1 MSENLFKVVFKG
13 EIGFDFDE
21 DEVKANLQK
30 FSGFSMD
37 KIERLFAGGA
47 HVLKKNA
54 ELDAA
59 NRFRDALMRLGALV
73 EVEPMQAPSPPM
85 PERPRTVAPARR
97 AVPDFKC
104 PACGQA
110 QVKGQ
115 TCVACGIF
123 FEKYE
128 AAQKRKAEELQQSMF
143 GVSNEAD
150 EVSVKAGPAFSQLD
164 TRARLAL
171 AGLAVGIGVSLLQG
185 YFFGRHLELIGF
197 IILTTILLLVLLFS
211 SVFSDHDLLD
221 GFGNNL
227 AVEME
232 PYLRIDRRQEWW
244 PRKVTYT
251 LVVLGALL
259 YYGLVIHLSPGM
271 VADNLAFFPG
281 RPAAWNVIPGV
292 LLSPLLHVRS
302 GQLWG
307 SLLFLWALG
316 MALEPRLGSLRFGL
330 LYFGLAVVAGGLGS
344 LLHLLLF
351 GSLPHGFGPVGA
363 IAGLFGFCLTGGIG
377 PILTFSLP
385 LLGAL
390 PLVYPLGFAVRFNTL
405 ALLAFFLYAGLGG
418 GFAIEHS
425 FRAAF
430 GWQLVPLVG
439 LCSGMLAGYFFPV
452 QEGDSLAEN
461 RRR

>member
-1 MSENLFKVVFKG
+1 MSENLFRVVFKG

-37 KIERLFAGGA
+37 KIERLFAGGT

-54 ELDAA
+54 EQDAA
-59 NRFRDALMRLGALV
+59 NRFRDALIRLGALV
-73 EVEPMQAPSPPM
+73 EVEPMQAAPPVL
-85 PERPRTVAPARR
+85 ERPRAVAPARR
-97 AVPDFKC
+97 AAPDFKC
-104 PACGQA
+104 PACGQD
-110 QVKGQ
+110 QVRGQ

-143 GVSNEAD
+143 GVSSEAD
-150 EVSVKAGPAFSQLD
+150 EVSVKSVPALSRLD
-164 TRARLAL
+164 ARARLAL
-171 AGLAVGIGVSLLQG
+171 QGLAVGVGVSLLQG

-197 IILTTILLLVLLFS
+197 IILATILLLLLLFS
-211 SVFSDHDLLD
+211 SVFSGRDLFD
-221 GFGNNL
+221 GFSDHL
-227 AVEME
+227 SVEME
-232 PYLRIDRRQEWW
+232 SYLRVDRRQEWW
-244 PRKVTYT
+244 PRKVTYA
-251 LVVLGALL
+251 LLVLGVLL
-259 YYGLVIHLSPGM
+259 YYGLMIHLPAATL
-271 VADNLAFFPG
+271 ADNLAFLPG
-281 RPAAWNVIPGV
+281 RPTAWNVI
-292 LLSPLLHVRS
+292 LSPLLTPLLHIRG

-307 SLLFLWALG
+307 SFLFLWALG

-330 LYFGLAVVAGGLGS
+330 LYFGLAVVAGGIGS

-351 GSLPHGFGPVGA
+351 GSLLHGFGPAGA

-377 PILTFSLP
+377 PVLTFSLP

-405 ALLAFFLYAGLGG
+405 ALLAFFLYAGLAAGL
-418 GFAIEHS
+418 AMEHS

-439 LCSGMLAGYFFPV
+439 LCSGMLLGYLLPAPAAGAAA
-452 QEGDSLAEN
+452 GKG
-461 RRR
+461 RR